1 MSARPVLQSVLGSAL
16 SPALGEGVGVGL
28 FDLLVNGNRIL
39 INSQALRVTKNG
51 N

>member
-1 MSARPVLQSVLGSAL
+1 MPSVAILG
-16 SPALGEGVGVGL
+16 GGFRRTTRYEGVGVGL